1 MNRNEIDEL
10 GKFCKRLVI
19 CIFIFLCCDLIFVIF
34 FKTKFM
40 LSYIPTESMENTILA
55 GDFIF
60 GMRTDVEADDLKRY
74 DILSFIPPD
83 SPDAIYI
90 KRLIGLPGETI
101 RIESGRVFADGI
113 ELDDSF
119 VLEAEDDSGDGVYE
133 IPEGCYFFLGDNRD
147 NSEDSRFWEEKY
159 VPLGNIHAKAKRII
173 FPFSH
178 AGSLEYDE

>member
-1 MNRNEIDEL
+1 MEQNEMEEMARFRRKMVRIL
-10 GKFCKRLVI
+10 AIYACI
-19 CIFIFLCCDLIFVIF
+19 CIFVAILSRTV
-34 FKTKFM
+34 FM
-40 LSYIPTESMENTILA
+40 LSYVPTESMENTILA
-55 GDFIF
+55 GDFVF
-60 GMRTDVEADDLKRY
+60 GLRTQVEADDLKRY

-83 SPDAIYI
+83 SPDETYI

-101 RIESGRVFADGI
+101 RIESGRVFADGM

-119 VLEAEDDSGDGVYE
+119 VLEAEDDSGDGIYE